1 MRVTVSLPDDVARK
15 LFEEKRR
22 TGLKISQIV
31 KKSLEEHMEIPDVEV
46 KVTPTVLWK
55 LRGRRYPRGP
65 SITALGRRKIGKW
78 QVYEMDKVRI

>member
-1 MRVTVSLPDDVARK
+1 MRVTVSLPDEVAKK

-31 KKSLEEHMEIPDVEV
+31 KKSLEEHIEVPDENV

-55 LRGRRYPRGP
+55 LRGIRYPRGP
-65 SITALGRRKIGKW
+65 SITALRHKIGKW
-78 QVYEMDKVRI
+78 KVYEMGKIRI

>member
-1 MRVTVSLPDDVARK
+1 MRVTVSLPDEVAKK

-31 KKSLEEHMEIPDVEV
+31 KRSLEDHMEMPDMDV

-55 LRGRRYPRGP
+55 IKGRRYARGP
-65 SITALGRRKIGKW
+65 SLTAIGRRKIGKW
-78 QVYEMDKVRI
+78 QVYEMGKVRV